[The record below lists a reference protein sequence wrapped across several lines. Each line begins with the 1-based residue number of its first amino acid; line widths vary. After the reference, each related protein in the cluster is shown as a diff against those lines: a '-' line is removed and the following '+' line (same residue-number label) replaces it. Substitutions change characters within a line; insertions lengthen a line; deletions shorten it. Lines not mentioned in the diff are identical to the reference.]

1 MAEVSA
7 NCGEQAADIGRNALS
22 HVKKITE
29 TTGLPKCSR
38 FLEVPYI
45 LVQVNEIG
53 IDAANDIAIISHNR
67 IGLRSDRQEF
77 LLKGERMKFEYAV
90 ALASAY
96 CLSREADV
104 VYYFRNEDFKWK

>member
-38 FLEVPYI
+38 FLEVPDGCFI
-45 LVQVNEIG
+45 P
-53 IDAANDIAIISHNR
+53 R
-67 IGLRSDRQEF
+67 MGLTTR
-77 LLKGERMKFEYAV
+77 LRMKERITMPQENGVNQSLRF
-90 ALASAY
+90 SIRT
-96 CLSREADV
+96 S
-104 VYYFRNEDFKWK
+104 FS

>member
-38 FLEVPYI
+38 FLEVP
-45 LVQVNEIG
+45 L
-53 IDAANDIAIISHNR
+53 
-67 IGLRSDRQEF
+67 
-77 LLKGERMKFEYAV
+77 
-90 ALASAY
+90 
-96 CLSREADV
+96 
-104 VYYFRNEDFKWK
+104 

>member
-38 FLEVPYI
+38 FLEVPSVV
-45 LVQVNEIG
+45 L
-53 IDAANDIAIISHNR
+53 SC
-67 IGLRSDRQEF
+67 
-77 LLKGERMKFEYAV
+77 
-90 ALASAY
+90 SAKR
-96 CLSREADV
+96 CQLENMVRCTS
-104 VYYFRNEDFKWK
+104 N

>member
-38 FLEVPYI
+38 FLEVPYRSRLTKSKALEDRPSKI
-45 LVQVNEIG
+45 EI
-53 IDAANDIAIISHNR
+53 IKAQCD
-67 IGLRSDRQEF
+67 
-77 LLKGERMKFEYAV
+77 
-90 ALASAY
+90 
-96 CLSREADV
+96 
-104 VYYFRNEDFKWK
+104 FR

>member
-38 FLEVPYI
+38 FLEVPQRR
-45 LVQVNEIG
+45 LPSMSPPV
-53 IDAANDIAIISHNR
+53 
-67 IGLRSDRQEF
+67 GL
-77 LLKGERMKFEYAV
+77 
-90 ALASAY
+90 
-96 CLSREADV
+96 
-104 VYYFRNEDFKWK
+104 FR

>member
-38 FLEVPYI
+38 FLEVPKEVYDFGR
-45 LVQVNEIG
+45 EI
-53 IDAANDIAIISHNR
+53 R
-67 IGLRSDRQEF
+67 RT
-77 LLKGERMKFEYAV
+77 KK
-90 ALASAY
+90 
-96 CLSREADV
+96 
-104 VYYFRNEDFKWK
+104 KT